1 MLTISNLTSVKKATG
16 HVFTD
21 LNLDFQEKEVSGNRR
36 NSDVVSGND
45 LVVDYD
51 IEAIKNSIRN
61 ILFQKR
67 YLSNMNINLKKY
79 IGQTISEMRA
89 LSMGEE
95 IEKAIY
101 LYEPRIKAEKIYVG
115 ANIDQS
121 TYYISMVVRIL
132 NFNNVISLNASFD
145 KNGVFHFINI

>member
-101 LYEPRIKAEKIYVG
+101 LYEPRIKVEKIYVG
-115 ANIDQS
+115 VNIDQS

-132 NFNNVISLNASFD
+132 NFNSVISLNASFD
-145 KNGVFHFINI
+145 KTGIFHFINI